1 MQFKGKLLL
10 PDEPG
15 PGLSVNLDV
24 AAHHLA
30 VESDG
35 GGLGAWPL
43 EVVDVER
50 LNGDV
55 FALTVAGEP
64 LRFVADD
71 SIAFAYSGVPTIER
85 VPPRTRSRSAIRS
98 MFDRIWNGPDE
109 SASSLSVEPASP
121 EAATTYEPSEDA
133 PPPSME
139 EDHFP
144 AVEEDLLPV
153 VDEDL
158 PSAVEGG
165 LLPVVDAP
173 PPAAEEGDRLPAVE
187 EDQSQPVVTM
197 SMPEVAKNAGFLV
210 NDFAEVIEAGEDAIH
225 PGTVDQPP
233 SEDDPTNAAGCPA
246 IRGDGRRCESPILTS
261 SGYCYP
267 HDPKRAFADRYQA
280 AQEARHRLKRE
291 STARLNR
298 IYSRLDKAMRQVERG
313 ELDPET
319 AMAMAQ
325 LARTMC
331 AILDIDEAPA
341 GDQ

>member
-50 LNGDV
+50 LDGDV
-55 FALTVAGEP
+55 FALTVAGEA

-71 SIAFAYSGVPTIER
+71 TIAFAYSGVPTIER
-85 VPPRTRSRSAIRS
+85 VSPRTRSRSAIRTIL
-98 MFDRIWNGPDE
+98 DRIWNGSDE
-109 SASSLSVEPASP
+109 SASSGAQPASQ
-121 EAATTYEPSEDA
+121 EASEAYESP
-133 PPPSME
+133 
-139 EDHFP
+139 
-144 AVEEDLLPV
+144 EEDLLYAVDAGPSPVVEDRPLVV
-153 VDEDL
+153 VDEDRPLVVDDWPLAGEEGL
-158 PSAVEGG
+158 PLAGESVSTARVGNTVPF
-165 LLPVVDAP
+165 PVVDDADLIGARDDIVYPHTTDRAP
-173 PPAAEEGDRLPAVE
+173 
-187 EDQSQPVVTM
+187 M
-197 SMPEVAKNAGFLV
+197 
-210 NDFAEVIEAGEDAIH
+210 
-225 PGTVDQPP
+225 
-233 SEDDPTNAAGCPA
+233 DDDLADAAGCPA

-267 HDPKRAFADRYQA
+267 HDPKRAFEDRYQA
-280 AQEARHRLKRE
+280 AQEAREQLKRD

-298 IYSRLDKAMRQVERG
+298 IYGRLDKAMRQVERG

-331 AILDIDEAPA
+331 AILDIDESSA
-341 GDQ
+341 GDR